1 MAEVKAVKI
10 KACGS
15 PKSSER
21 CERTGVVEQL
31 AAKRV
36 LWIWP
41 GGCAEP
47 VGTARPVLLST
58 ARRAAQHTRLPLTRW
73 SSAVSR
79 NLKHFLR
86 RRRSKS
92 TWKWDRGACFVMGPA
107 FSSLPQPVRRWCIR
121 YAKHKHSALLL
132 YRRFT
137 SRGTADVVAPLV
149 ASWMENP
156 GIWTLLFFFAASTVS
171 LLGAY
176 RGRQRG
182 SLLSQTAG
190 PLLQVADC
198 YTEAEAAIGIEVYIC
213 IYIEHEEALPFV
225 WPSSYLSLCFFWRT
239 LVEMQYRVSPCK
251 VSLHGETMNNNDSIV
266 YR

>member
-156 GIWTLLFFFAASTVS
+156 GIWTLLFFFRSFHCFPVGSLQRQTKRLLIEPDCWASAPGGW
-171 LLGAY
+171 LLH
-176 RGRQRG
+176 RGRGCYWDWGVYMYIYRTWG
-182 SLLSQTAG
+182 SASFCLALLIFVFVLFLKDPG
-190 PLLQVADC
+190 GN
-198 YTEAEAAIGIEVYIC
+198 AIQGFSMQSVL
-213 IYIEHEEALPFV
+213 A
-225 WPSSYLSLCFFWRT
+225 WR
-239 LVEMQYRVSPCK
+239 
-251 VSLHGETMNNNDSIV
+251 NNE
-266 YR
+266 